1 MESNARITDF
11 LFNKASGRK
20 IPLNGTFELSPE
32 CNFACRMCY
41 VRKTRREILAHD
53 RPMLT
58 LEQWLEIARQARE
71 QGLLYLLLTG
81 GRTLPLAGFLEAVR
95 RADPHG
101 FPRFHQHQRVA
112 H

>member
-41 VRKTRREILAHD
+41 VRKSA
-53 RPMLT
+53 
-58 LEQWLEIARQARE
+58 
-71 QGLLYLLLTG
+71 GKF
-81 GRTLPLAGFLEAVR
+81 LPTTA
-95 RADPHG
+95 PW
-101 FPRFHQHQRVA
+101 
-112 H
+112 

>member
-1 MESNARITDF
+1 MEDGNESNARITDF

-20 IPLNGTFELSPE
+20 VPLNGTFELSPE

-41 VRKTRREILAHD
+41 VRKTCREILAHD
-53 RPMLT
+53 RPMVT

-81 GRTLPLAGFLEAVR
+81 GEPFL
-95 RADPHG
+95 
-101 FPRFHQHQRVA
+101 
-112 H
+112 